1 MTHLL
6 RYLLIFGDRKKKV
19 ELSVSEELE
28 NVKVE
33 TLKQKARELFNLQNV
48 ILQIWDKGFED
59 WVDLDEG
66 DPTPT
71 NSRIKVEVNKE
82 AKSASS
88 NQATVMVANCKV
100 GPPTVQVRPSYP
112 AFALTTLEV
121 PQAVTSPP
129 SSIKLQQLSHPVS
142 SPQSVVLPQRTM
154 SVGQRQF
161 GTEQPIESQTTG
173 RTSSLTQ
180 SGTVDVGRSSN
191 DGSNIAMEGCQHCSP
206 VTSLSQDRS
215 VLDHIQ
221 QSFFPSRLPEET
233 STPSLEDTATQT
245 PSLHQEDQPVEEALN
260 KSVPG
265 RYLQGLVRTAIIPSP
280 DNMPHQNTSAEHGN
294 RLVAET
300 IQQSSPTPC
309 MHNLPTQEITFPATQ
324 DIVTNPQTAMCMA
337 EDQEDHVVQKSLSG
351 IGMSRETPE
360 DQVVQESSSMHLSRT
375 ARIRDEVL
383 QCSHNPLHKTTPS
396 YVEYKPNLN
405 VSQEAHFAK
414 DPAGSISYSQDHVRS
429 PIFPED
435 ELTKAGQRGQDEE
448 QMPDGDQPPLQDHID
463 LFLTDYKLPSFP
475 AEIIQRLDRG
485 VCLEPKEKS
494 IILDTIFESVIP
506 FTYYPSRSEY
516 TYLTKKL
523 LEQYPKLLPQVG
535 AIQDFHYQW
544 EAWRQKLMYKF
555 KNRRKRQ
562 DRDAPSVRHHKR
574 MKDGELDQ
582 DLTAYSNTA
591 HEDISCLDGADDE
604 VSEAMV
610 DEELAGVCQKDSL
623 KTCMDKDIKANQCD
637 TQDVASEC
645 LNQPLNHQP
654 ARIPDRN
661 DPSLDPPQQCKPAQS
676 HNDLVMACVMDSV
689 SSRVDL
695 EDSGIADKGIPLSQK
710 DGSHQEPASHLQIRS
725 VIGAFQES
733 SSSMCNE
740 VSRLPRS
747 NLQMSEHHTKDS
759 VPSLQPTMPSSQNK
773 PTMEVEMLPGCSSL
787 YGQIIKS
794 CGSALLSSRDY
805 STSVHSHK
813 NVPSST
819 GQEQR
824 LTEGPRAQSPT
835 FYFPER
841 PSLFGYKLPEFTSTI
856 NRKIKNCIPIE
867 SHDRSIILDTLYESV
882 IPYTFYPTAADYIYL
897 TSIFLNQ
904 YPQLF
909 SQAGPSRAG
918 EDHFEAWRQKLMYK
932 FKNKRKRQDRDAAA
946 VQERTRKK
954 TRNPES
960 LDEGS
965 SGFNSGGRD
974 LVTSN
979 FSDDAA
985 DDDDVLEVMDDD
997 EDIVIKEEDTTY
1009 HVMAADTTKDD
1020 DTPMNE
1026 AVQESISVPMNS
1038 TRNPDKNLPCSQNQ
1052 QSNPPNTLLLQ
1063 NHPVKE
1069 VIQESISMQRSVYP
1083 RPPEMT
1089 LPSSQE
1095 VSHLPGVKGSGLP
1108 TNLGRG
1114 DNQKETHQRQ
1124 SSPTF
1129 RPESLTLYDYKLP
1142 EFPFHIIQK
1151 LSCGMQLATKDI
1163 STLLNI
1169 LYDSIVPYT
1178 YYPSAST
1185 YNYITKILLEHYP
1198 QLLSQTGPMKDC
1210 PDSWEAWRQK
1220 LMHKF
1225 KNRRKRQDR
1234 DAPAVQ
1240 QRFHKKYR
1248 NIDGLDELPGA
1259 SEQDLNEGRDSDWI
1273 EKDDEEGD
1281 VFEVDDDDEDEED
1294 IVVKEE
1300 NTTMAADTTN
1310 LDSPSVKRTVQESV
1324 SLPSYIQSSRSTG
1337 RNLPSCTEDD
1347 PIYQPSTSMSQGKLV
1362 NEIILES
1369 CFPQPSIQVSRHPQ
1383 TTLPSYQEGLQSTEE
1398 TFSSSSMQREMQIEI
1413 EQRKHAPT
1421 VRLESLKLHD
1431 YRLPEFPFSVL
1442 HKLERGVPLATKDV
1456 SILLNTM
1463 YESII
1468 PYTYYPTKS
1477 DYNYFTKMLLEQH
1490 PELLQNCGPIQG
1502 NCPDNWEAWRQKL
1515 MHKFKNK
1522 RKRQDRDA
1530 PAVQQRA
1537 HRKFDELEEFQGFRE
1552 DTLNESREWIGGNN
1566 LEQDDE
1572 DEVFDLMDDD
1582 EDVVIEKQDTTYHV
1596 MAADTTDL
1604 SFPPVS
1610 RTIPEASSLSV
1621 YIQGS
1626 GSPERNLLV
1635 SQDDQIHRP
1644 NASFSQTRP
1653 IKDVTQE
1660 SSLSQAPLQD
1670 TRLPETALPSFQ
1682 GVPHSATIDEDL
1694 PQRKSPATLRQERL
1708 FMYDYKLPEFP
1719 SHIIQK
1725 LECGVQ
1731 LATKDISTLL
1741 NIVYDSIVPYT
1752 FYPTTSDYTFF
1763 TKILLDRHPKLLTQ
1777 AGPKGGNHP
1786 DNWEVWRQ
1794 KLMHKFK
1801 NKRKRQDRDALAVQ
1815 QRAHRKFGTYDGL
1828 EELPGS
1834 SGLHLSGGDW
1844 ITSSCPEE
1852 EDEDVGDVSERMVE
1866 VKDIVIK
1873 EEDTEYHVMAADT
1886 TNVGD
1891 T

>member
-19 ELSVSEELE
+19 ELSVREELE

-88 NQATVMVANCKV
+88 NQATLLVPTSKI

-121 PQAVTSPP
+121 PQTVSSPP

-154 SVGQRQF
+154 SDGQRQY
-161 GTEQPIESQTTG
+161 GTEQPTESQTTG

-180 SGTVDVGRSSN
+180 GGTLDVGRSSI
-191 DGSNIAMEGCQHCSP
+191 DGSNNAMGGCQHCSP
-206 VTSLSQDRS
+206 VTLLSQDRS

-221 QSFFPSRLPEET
+221 QSFSFPTRLPEET

-245 PSLHQEDQPVEEALN
+245 PLLQQEDQPVEALN
-260 KSVPG
+260 ESVPG
-265 RYLQGLVRTAIIPSP
+265 QYLQGSVRTAIIPSP
-280 DNMPHQNTSAEHGN
+280 DDVSCQNTSAEHGN

-300 IQQSSPTPC
+300 IQQSSPAPC
-309 MHNLPTQEITFPATQ
+309 MNNLPTQEITFPATH
-324 DIVTNPQTAMCMA
+324 DIVTNPQTATCTA
-337 EDQEDHVVQKSLSG
+337 EGQEDHVVQKLSG

-360 DQVVQESSSMHLSRT
+360 DKVVQESSSVHLSRT
-375 ARIRDEVL
+375 TRVPEESL
-383 QCSHNPLHKTTPS
+383 HCSHNPLHQTTPN
-396 YVEYKPNLN
+396 YVKYKPNVN

-414 DPAGSISYSQDHVRS
+414 DSAGSISYSQDHVPS
-429 PIFPED
+429 PIFPEN
-435 ELTKAGQRGQDEE
+435 ELTNSGQRGQDGE

-463 LFLTDYKLPSFP
+463 LVLTDYKLPSFP
-475 AEIIQRLDRG
+475 AEIIQRLDHG
-485 VCLEPKEKS
+485 ACLEPKEKS

-506 FTYYPSRSEY
+506 FTYYPSSSDY

-523 LEQYPKLLPQVG
+523 LEKYPKLLPQVG

-562 DRDAPSVRHHKR
+562 DRDAPSVRHYKR
-574 MKDGELDQ
+574 MKEGELDK
-582 DLTAYSNTA
+582 DTTAYSNTA
-591 HEDISCLDGADDE
+591 HSDITCLNGADDE

-645 LNQPLNHQP
+645 LNQPLSPQP
-654 ARIPDRN
+654 ARILERN
-661 DPSLDPPQQCKPAQS
+661 NPSLDPPQQCKPVQS

-695 EDSGIADKGIPLSQK
+695 EDSGIADKSIPLSQK
-710 DGSHQEPASHLQIRS
+710 DGFHQEPTSHLQIRS

-759 VPSLQPTMPSSQNK
+759 VPSCQPTMPSSQNK

-787 YGQIIKS
+787 YGQILKS
-794 CGSALLSSRDY
+794 CGSALLPSRDY
-805 STSVHSHK
+805 STSLHSHK

-835 FYFPER
+835 FVFPER
-841 PSLFGYKLPEFTSTI
+841 PSLSGYKLPKFTSTI

-909 SQAGPSRAG
+909 SQAGPTRAG
-918 EDHFEAWRQKLMYK
+918 ADNFEAWRQKLMYK

-965 SGFNSGGRD
+965 SGLNSGDID
-974 LVTSN
+974 LVTSY
-979 FSDDAA
+979 FSDDAAAAAA
-985 DDDDVLEVMDDD
+985 DDDDVLEVIDDD
-997 EDIVIKEEDTTY
+997 EDIVNKEDTTY
-1009 HVMAADTTKDD
+1009 HVMAADTTKID
-1020 DTPMNE
+1020 DTPMSE
-1026 AVQESISVPMNS
+1026 AVKESNSVPLNS
-1038 TRNPDKNLPCSQNQ
+1038 TRNPDRNLPCSQNQ
-1052 QSNPPNTLLLQ
+1052 HSNPPNTLLLQ
-1063 NHPVKE
+1063 NQPVKE
-1069 VIQESISMQRSVYP
+1069 VIQESSSMQRSVYP
-1083 RPPEMT
+1083 RPPERT
-1089 LPSSQE
+1089 LPSQ
-1095 VSHLPGVKGSGLP
+1095 HPGVKGGLP

-1114 DNQKETHQRQ
+1114 DNQIETHQRQ

-1142 EFPFHIIQK
+1142 EFPSHIIQK

-1185 YNYITKILLEHYP
+1185 YNYITKMLLEQYP

-1240 QRFHKKYR
+1240 QRFHKKYS
-1248 NIDGLDELPGA
+1248 NIDGLDEFPGE

-1273 EKDDEEGD
+1273 EKDDDEGI
-1281 VFEVDDDDEDEED
+1281 VFEVVDDEEED

-1310 LDSPSVKRTVQESV
+1310 LGSPSVKRTVQESV
-1324 SLPSYIQSSRSTG
+1324 SLPSYIQSSRST
-1337 RNLPSCTEDD
+1337 EDD
-1347 PIYQPSTSMSQGKLV
+1347 PIYQPSISMSQGKLV

-1369 CFPQPSIQVSRHPQ
+1369 CFPQPSIQVSRHPE
-1383 TTLPSYQEGLQSTEE
+1383 TILPSYQEGLQSTEE
-1398 TFSSSSMQREMQIEI
+1398 TFSSSSMQREMQIEN
-1413 EQRKHAPT
+1413 EQRKRSPI
-1421 VRLESLKLHD
+1421 VRLESSKLRD
-1431 YRLPEFPFSVL
+1431 YKLPEFPFSVL
-1442 HKLERGVPLATKDV
+1442 HKLDRGIPLATKDV

-1477 DYNYFTKMLLEQH
+1477 DYNYFTKILLEQH
-1490 PELLQNCGPIQG
+1490 PQLLRNGPKQG
-1502 NCPDNWEAWRQKL
+1502 NCPDNWEAWRHKL

-1530 PAVQQRA
+1530 PAVQERA
-1537 HRKFDELEEFQGFRE
+1537 RRKFDDLDEFQGFRE
-1552 DTLNESREWIGGNN
+1552 DTLNESREWISGDQY
-1566 LEQDDE
+1566 EQDDE
-1572 DEVFDLMDDD
+1572 DEVFDVMDDD
-1582 EDVVIEKQDTTYHV
+1582 EDVVIEEQDTTYHV
-1596 MAADTTDL
+1596 MAADTTDI

-1610 RTIPEASSLSV
+1610 RTIPEASSLSP

-1626 GSPERNLLV
+1626 GNPERNLPV
-1635 SQDDQIHRP
+1635 SQDDQIHQP
-1644 NASFSQTRP
+1644 SASFSQTRP

-1660 SSLSQAPLQD
+1660 SSLSQTPLQEA
-1670 TRLPETALPSFQ
+1670 RLPKTALPSFQ
-1682 GVPHSATIDEDL
+1682 VVPHSATIDEDL

-1708 FMYDYKLPEFP
+1708 FLYDYKLPEFP

-1741 NIVYDSIVPYT
+1741 NILYESIVPYT
-1752 FYPTTSDYTFF
+1752 FYPTTSDYNFF

-1794 KLMHKFK
+1794 KVMHKFK
-1801 NKRKRQDRDALAVQ
+1801 NKRKRQDRDAPAVQ
-1815 QRAHRKFGTYDGL
+1815 QRAHRKFGCYEGL

-1852 EDEDVGDVSERMVE
+1852 DEDEDVGDVSEGIIE
-1866 VKDIVIK
+1866 VKDIIIK